1 MTMQKDEKRRIIR
14 EVLKNKLGITHI
26 NDIEL
31 GNRLEFNTD
40 YQTARLNASV
50 SPRTFDKTTDH
61 FNASPNVLYPC
72 RGRQQ

>member
-40 YQTARLNASV
+40 Y
-50 SPRTFDKTTDH
+50 
-61 FNASPNVLYPC
+61 
-72 RGRQQ
+72 